1 MRKAL
6 IALALIAVASPGM
19 ATTIHFVTEGT
30 LSGSGYGNN
39 VTHTEDGVLVTVT
52 GWSLADG
59 GTGTFSASALRQWDT
74 GLGMCN
80 SGQQPSTGNCG
91 TGPHATDNIVRDEV
105 FLLTFS
111 TPVLVTEAVITAWAS
126 DYDASY
132 WGGVGSLDI
141 DNVGLAGLGTQFN
154 DEFVGSANSGTDFRS
169 VPLTSLASPVSWL
182 VFGVQPGE
190 DNDKFKFKSLTFT
203 VPQRDTPEPGTLAL
217 VVIGAALL
225 AARSRK
231 QS

>member
-1 MRKAL
+1 
-6 IALALIAVASPGM
+6 M
-19 ATTIHFVTEGT
+19 ATTINFVTEGT

-39 VTHTEDGVLVTVT
+39 LTHTEDGVLVTVT
-52 GWSLADG
+52 GWSLADNG
-59 GTGTFSASALRQWDT
+59 SGTFSASALRRWDT

-80 SGQQPSTGNCG
+80 SGQQPSSGNCG
-91 TGPHATDNIVRDEV
+91 TGPHATDNIYRDEV

-111 TPVLVTEAVITAWAS
+111 TPVLVTEALITAWAS
-126 DYDASY
+126 DYDASF

-141 DNVGLAGLGTQFN
+141 DNVGLAALGTQFN
-154 DEFVGSANSGTDFRS
+154 SEFPGGATAGSDFR
-169 VPLTSLASPVSWL
+169 VVSLASLSTPVSWL

-203 VPQRDTPEPGTLAL
+203 VPQKDTPEPGTLAL
-217 VVIGAALL
+217 LGIGVALL